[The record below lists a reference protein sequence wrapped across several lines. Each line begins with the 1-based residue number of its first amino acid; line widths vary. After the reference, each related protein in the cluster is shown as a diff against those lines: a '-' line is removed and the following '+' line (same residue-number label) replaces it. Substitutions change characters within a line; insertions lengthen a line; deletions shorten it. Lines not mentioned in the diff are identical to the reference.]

1 LAREGTPG
9 RLNDQTKA
17 RCKAG
22 FSFAPL
28 PDAPNFT
35 IVSDALTEA
44 FRKVDLSQVP
54 SPCHVLHRGL
64 LEQNLRILR
73 SVMDRSGAKIL
84 LALKGFAQFS
94 EAKMISKYLVGTTAS
109 GIHEALLGREE
120 FCGEVHAYS
129 PAFKDEE
136 FADLLRV
143 ADHIS
148 FNSPTQ
154 WKRHKAAA
162 LAAGRKLSFG
172 LRVNPEHAE
181 VDVELYNPCAAGS
194 RLGTLRSEIKSAADL
209 DGLEGL
215 HFHTMCQQ
223 GSDVLERTVA
233 AFEAK
238 FGEFIPQMKWVN
250 FGGGHHITREGYDLD
265 RLVRIITGFRQRWG
279 QHIQVYLEPG
289 EAIGIGTGVLVGTVL
304 DLVHNGMDI
313 AIIDISATN
322 HMPDTLEMPYRA
334 DIMDADL
341 PGKLPHTYRLGS
353 VTCLAGDVI
362 GDYSFPSPLK
372 IGQRLVFMD
381 MSHYTFVK
389 NTTFN
394 GVPLPAIAS
403 FDPASGQTQVV
414 RRFGYA
420 DYKNRLS

>member
-1 LAREGTPG
+1 
-9 RLNDQTKA
+9 
-17 RCKAG
+17 
-22 FSFAPL
+22 
-28 PDAPNFT
+28 
-35 IVSDALTEA
+35 
-44 FRKVDLSQVP
+44 
-54 SPCHVLHRGL
+54 VLHRGL
-64 LEQNLRILR
+64 LAQNLRILR
-73 SVMDRSGAKIL
+73 SVMDRSGAKVL

-94 EAKMISKYLVGTTAS
+94 EAKLIAQHLAGTTAS

-120 FCGEVHAYS
+120 FGGEVHAYS

-136 FADLLRV
+136 FAHLLRV

-162 LAAGRKLSFG
+162 LSAGRKLSFG

-194 RLGTLRSEIKSAADL
+194 RLGTLRSEIKSADDL
-209 DGLEGL
+209 EGLEGL

-223 GSDVLERTVA
+223 GADVLERTVA

-238 FGEFIPQMKWVN
+238 FGEFIPRLKWVN

-265 RLVRIITGFRQRWG
+265 RLVRVITGFRQRWG
-279 QHIQVYLEPG
+279 RHIQVYLEPG

-304 DLVHNGMDI
+304 DLVHNGVDI
-313 AIIDISATN
+313 AILDVSATC

-353 VTCLAGDVI
+353 ATCLAGDVI
-362 GDYSFPSPLK
+362 GDYSFAKPLQV
-372 IGQRLVFMD
+372 GQRLVFMD

-403 FDPASGQTQVV
+403 FDPVDGKIHVI

>member
-1 LAREGTPG
+1 MAA
-9 RLNDQTKA
+9 DKA
-17 RCKAG
+17 RRKAG
-22 FSFAPL
+22 FSFAP
-28 PDAPNFT
+28 PPVAPNFT
-35 IVSDALTEA
+35 TVSDALTEA

-64 LEQNLRILR
+64 LEKNLRILR
-73 SVMDRSGAKIL
+73 SVMDRSGAKII

-94 EAKMISKYLVGTTAS
+94 EAKLISKYLVGTTAS

-136 FADLLRV
+136 FAHLLRV

-162 LAAGRKLSFG
+162 QAAGRKLSFG

-194 RLGTLRSEIKSAADL
+194 RLGALRSEIKSPADL
-209 DGLEGL
+209 EGLEGL

-265 RLVRIITGFRQRWG
+265 RLIRVITGFRQRWG

-362 GDYSFPSPLK
+362 GDYSFPAPLQ

-403 FDPASGQTQVV
+403 FDPASGQTHVI

>member
-1 LAREGTPG
+1 M
-9 RLNDQTKA
+9 
-17 RCKAG
+17 
-22 FSFAPL
+22 
-28 PDAPNFT
+28 
-35 IVSDALTEA
+35 SDALTEA

-64 LEQNLRILR
+64 LEHNLRILR

-94 EAKMISKYLVGTTAS
+94 EAKTISRYLAGTTAS

-120 FCGEVHAYS
+120 FGGEVHAYS

-136 FADLLRV
+136 FARLLRV

-148 FNSPTQ
+148 FNSPAQ

-162 LAAGRKLSFG
+162 LASGRKISFG

-194 RLGTLRSEIKSAADL
+194 RLGSLRSEIKSSADL
-209 DGLEGL
+209 EGLEGL

-238 FGEFIPQMKWVN
+238 FGEFIPQLKWVN
-250 FGGGHHITREGYDLD
+250 FGGGHHITREGYDLE
-265 RLVRIITGFRQRWG
+265 RLIRVITGFRQRWG

-304 DLVHNGMDI
+304 DLVHNGVDI

-362 GDYSFPSPLK
+362 GDYSFAAPLK
-372 IGQRLVFMD
+372 IGQRLLFMD

-403 FDPASGQTQVV
+403 FDPALGQVQVI

>member
-1 LAREGTPG
+1 MHE
-9 RLNDQTKA
+9 
-17 RCKAG
+17 
-22 FSFAPL
+22 
-28 PDAPNFT
+28 
-35 IVSDALTEA
+35 SDALTAA
-44 FRKVDLSQVP
+44 FRQVDLSQVP

-64 LEQNLRILR
+64 LEDNLRILR
-73 SVMDRSGAKIL
+73 SVMDRSGAKVL

-94 EAKMISKYLVGTTAS
+94 EAKLISKYLAGTTAS

-120 FCGEVHAYS
+120 FGGEVHAYS

-136 FADLLRV
+136 FAQLLRV

-154 WKRHKAAA
+154 WKRHRAAA
-162 LAAGRKLSFG
+162 QAAGRKVSFG

-181 VDVELYNPCAAGS
+181 VEVELYNPCARGS
-194 RLGTLRSEIKSAADL
+194 RLGTLRSEIKDAGDL

-223 GSDVLERTVA
+223 GADVLQRTVA
-233 AFEAK
+233 AFESK
-238 FGEFIPQMKWVN
+238 FGEFIPHLKWVN
-250 FGGGHHITREGYDLD
+250 FGGGHHITRPGYDLD
-265 RLVRIITGFRQRWG
+265 LLVKVITDFRARWG
-279 QHIQVYLEPG
+279 QHIQIYLEPG

-304 DLVHNGMDI
+304 DLVHNGVDI
-313 AIIDISATN
+313 AIIDVSATC

-334 DIMDADL
+334 DILDGDL
-341 PGKLPHTYRLGS
+341 PGKLAHTYRLGS
-353 VTCLAGDVI
+353 VTCLAGDII
-362 GDYSFPSPLK
+362 GDYSFAEPLR

-394 GVPLPAIAS
+394 GVPLPAIAT
-403 FDPASGQTQVV
+403 FDPAQGQTQVI

>member
-1 LAREGTPG
+1 M
-9 RLNDQTKA
+9 
-17 RCKAG
+17 
-22 FSFAPL
+22 
-28 PDAPNFT
+28 
-35 IVSDALTEA
+35 SDALTDA
-44 FRKVDLSQVP
+44 FRQVDLSQVP

-64 LEQNLRILR
+64 LEQNLRVLR
-73 SVMDRSGAKIL
+73 SVMDRSGAKVL

-94 EAKMISKYLVGTTAS
+94 EAKLISKYLAGTTAS

-120 FCGEVHAYS
+120 FGGEVHAYS

-136 FADLLRV
+136 FAQLLRV

-194 RLGTLRSEIKSAADL
+194 RLGTLRSEIRSADDL

-238 FGEFIPQMKWVN
+238 FGEFIPRMKWVN
-250 FGGGHHITREGYDLD
+250 FGGGHHITREGYDLE
-265 RLVRIITGFRQRWG
+265 RLIRVITGFRQRWG

-304 DLVHNGMDI
+304 DLVHNGVDI
-313 AIIDISATN
+313 AIIDVSATC

-362 GDYSFPSPLK
+362 GDYSFAAPLK

-403 FDPASGQTQVV
+403 FDPAAGQIQVV

>member
-1 LAREGTPG
+1 M
-9 RLNDQTKA
+9 
-17 RCKAG
+17 
-22 FSFAPL
+22 
-28 PDAPNFT
+28 
-35 IVSDALTEA
+35 SDALTEA

-73 SVMDRSGAKIL
+73 SVMDRSGAKII

-94 EAKMISKYLVGTTAS
+94 EAKLISKYLVGTTAS

-143 ADHIS
+143 ADHVS
-148 FNSPTQ
+148 FNSTTQ

-162 LAAGRKLSFG
+162 LASGRKLSFG

-194 RLGTLRSEIKSAADL
+194 RLGALRSEIKSAADL

>member
-1 LAREGTPG
+1 
-9 RLNDQTKA
+9 
-17 RCKAG
+17 
-22 FSFAPL
+22 
-28 PDAPNFT
+28 
-35 IVSDALTEA
+35 VSDALTDA

-94 EAKMISKYLVGTTAS
+94 EAKLISKYLAGTTAS

-120 FCGEVHAYS
+120 FGGEVHAYS
-129 PAFKDEE
+129 PAFKDQE

-148 FNSPTQ
+148 FNSPAQ

-181 VDVELYNPCAAGS
+181 VDVELYNPCASGS
-194 RLGTLRSEIKSAADL
+194 RLGSLRSEIKSAADL
-209 DGLEGL
+209 EGLEGL

-265 RLVRIITGFRQRWG
+265 RLVRVITGFRQRWG
-279 QHIQVYLEPG
+279 EHIQVYLEPG
-289 EAIGIGTGVLVGTVL
+289 EAVGIGTGVLVGTVL
-304 DLVHNGMDI
+304 DLVHNGVDI

-334 DIMDADL
+334 DILDADL

-362 GDYSFPSPLK
+362 GDYSFPAPLR

-394 GVPLPAIAS
+394 GVPLPTIAS
-403 FDPASGQTQVV
+403 FDPASGQTQVI

>member
-1 LAREGTPG
+1 
-9 RLNDQTKA
+9 
-17 RCKAG
+17 
-22 FSFAPL
+22 
-28 PDAPNFT
+28 
-35 IVSDALTEA
+35 VSDALTEA

-64 LEQNLRILR
+64 LAENLRILR
-73 SVMDRSGAKIL
+73 SVMDRSGAKVL

-94 EAKMISKYLVGTTAS
+94 EAKLIAKYLAGTTAS

-120 FCGEVHAYS
+120 FGGEVHAYS

-136 FADLLRV
+136 FARLLRV

-162 LAAGRKLSFG
+162 LASGRKISFG

-194 RLGTLRSEIKSAADL
+194 RLGTPRSEIKSADDL
-209 DGLEGL
+209 EGLEGL

-238 FGEFIPQMKWVN
+238 FGEFIPQLKWVN
-250 FGGGHHITREGYDLD
+250 FGGGHHITREGYDLE
-265 RLVRIITGFRQRWG
+265 RLIRVITGFRQRWG

-289 EAIGIGTGVLVGTVL
+289 EAIGIGTGVLVGMVL
-304 DLVHNGMDI
+304 DLVHNGVDI

-362 GDYSFPSPLK
+362 GDYSFAAPLK

-403 FDPASGQTQVV
+403 FDPASGQVQVV

>member
-1 LAREGTPG
+1 M
-9 RLNDQTKA
+9 
-17 RCKAG
+17 
-22 FSFAPL
+22 
-28 PDAPNFT
+28 
-35 IVSDALTEA
+35 SDALTEA

-73 SVMDRSGAKIL
+73 SVMDRSGAKII

-94 EAKMISKYLVGTTAS
+94 EAKLISKYLVGTTAS

-154 WKRHKAAA
+154 CRRHKAAA

>member
-1 LAREGTPG
+1 
-9 RLNDQTKA
+9 
-17 RCKAG
+17 
-22 FSFAPL
+22 
-28 PDAPNFT
+28 
-35 IVSDALTEA
+35 VSDALTEA

-73 SVMDRSGAKIL
+73 SVMDRSGAKII

-94 EAKMISKYLVGTTAS
+94 EAKLISKYLVGTTAS

-154 WKRHKAAA
+154 WRRHKAAA

-403 FDPASGQTQVV
+403 FDPASGQTQVI

>member
-1 LAREGTPG
+1 MARAGTPG

-28 PDAPNFT
+28 TDAPNFT
-35 IVSDALTEA
+35 TVSDALTEA

-73 SVMDRSGAKIL
+73 SVMDRSGAKII

-94 EAKMISKYLVGTTAS
+94 EAKLISKYLVGTTAS

-143 ADHIS
+143 ADHVS
-148 FNSPTQ
+148 FNSTTQ

-194 RLGTLRSEIKSAADL
+194 RLGALRSEIKSAADL

-238 FGEFIPQMKWVN
+238 FGEFIPQLKWVN

>member
-1 LAREGTPG
+1 
-9 RLNDQTKA
+9 
-17 RCKAG
+17 
-22 FSFAPL
+22 
-28 PDAPNFT
+28 
-35 IVSDALTEA
+35 VSDALTEA
-44 FRKVDLSQVP
+44 FRKVDLTKVP

-73 SVMDRSGAKIL
+73 TVMDRSGAKVL

-94 EAKMISKYLVGTTAS
+94 EAKLITKYLAGTTAS

-120 FCGEVHAYS
+120 FGGEVHAYS

-162 LAAGRKLSFG
+162 QAAGRKLSFG

-250 FGGGHHITREGYDLD
+250 FGGGHHITREGYDLE
-265 RLVRIITGFRQRWG
+265 RLIRVITGFRQRWG

-304 DLVHNGMDI
+304 DLVHNGVDI
-313 AIIDISATN
+313 AIIDVSATC

-362 GDYSFPSPLK
+362 GDYSFAAPLK

>member
-1 LAREGTPG
+1 M
-9 RLNDQTKA
+9 
-17 RCKAG
+17 
-22 FSFAPL
+22 
-28 PDAPNFT
+28 
-35 IVSDALTEA
+35 SDALTEA

-73 SVMDRSGAKIL
+73 SVMDRSGAKII

-94 EAKMISKYLVGTTAS
+94 EAKLISKYLVGTTAS

-154 WKRHKAAA
+154 WRRHKAAA

>member
-1 LAREGTPG
+1 
-9 RLNDQTKA
+9 
-17 RCKAG
+17 
-22 FSFAPL
+22 
-28 PDAPNFT
+28 
-35 IVSDALTEA
+35 VSDALTEA

-73 SVMDRSGAKIL
+73 SVMDRSGAKII

-94 EAKMISKYLVGTTAS
+94 EAKLISKYLVGTTAS

-143 ADHIS
+143 ADHVS

-194 RLGTLRSEIKSAADL
+194 RLGALRSEIKSAADL

-403 FDPASGQTQVV
+403 FDPTSGQTQVI

>member
-1 LAREGTPG
+1 MNET
-9 RLNDQTKA
+9 
-17 RCKAG
+17 
-22 FSFAPL
+22 
-28 PDAPNFT
+28 
-35 IVSDALTEA
+35 DALTAA
-44 FRKVDLSQVP
+44 FRAVDLSQVP

-73 SVMDRSGAKIL
+73 SVMDRSGAKVL

-94 EAKMISKYLVGTTAS
+94 EAKLVSKYLAGTTAS

-120 FCGEVHAYS
+120 FGGEVHAYS

-136 FADLLRV
+136 FARLLLV
-143 ADHIS
+143 ADHVS
-148 FNSPTQ
+148 FNSPSQ

-162 LAAGRKLSFG
+162 LASGRKVSFG

-181 VDVELYNPCAAGS
+181 VEVELYNPCARGS
-194 RLGTLRSEIKSAADL
+194 RLGTPRSEIKAASDL

-223 GSDVLERTVA
+223 GADVLQRTVA

-238 FGEFIPQMKWVN
+238 FGEFIPRMKWVN
-250 FGGGHHITREGYDLD
+250 FGGGHHITRPGYDLD
-265 RLVRIITGFRQRWG
+265 LLVKVITDFRARWG

-304 DLVHNGMDI
+304 DLVHNGVDI
-313 AIIDISATN
+313 AILDLSATC

-334 DIMDADL
+334 DIVGADL
-341 PGKLPHTYRLGS
+341 PGKLAHTYRLGS
-353 VTCLAGDVI
+353 ATCLAGDVI
-362 GDYSFPSPLK
+362 GDYSFAEPLK
-372 IGQRLVFMD
+372 VGQRLVFLD

-403 FDPASGQTQVV
+403 YDPTTGQTQVI

>member
-1 LAREGTPG
+1 
-9 RLNDQTKA
+9 
-17 RCKAG
+17 
-22 FSFAPL
+22 
-28 PDAPNFT
+28 
-35 IVSDALTEA
+35 VSDALTEA

-94 EAKMISKYLVGTTAS
+94 EAKLISKYLVGTTAS
-109 GIHEALLGREE
+109 GINEALLGREE

-136 FADLLRV
+136 FSHLLRV

-148 FNSPTQ
+148 FNSVAQ
-154 WKRHKAAA
+154 WQRHKAAA
-162 LAAGRKLSFG
+162 LASGRKLSFG

-194 RLGTLRSEIKSAADL
+194 RLGTLRSEIKSAAAL
-209 DGLEGL
+209 EGLEGL

-223 GSDVLERTVA
+223 GADVLERTVA

-238 FGEFIPQMKWVN
+238 FGEFIPQLKWVN
-250 FGGGHHITREGYDLD
+250 FGGGHHITREGYDLE
-265 RLVRIITGFRQRWG
+265 RLIRVITGFRQRWG

-304 DLVHNGMDI
+304 DLVHNGVDI

-362 GDYSFPSPLK
+362 GDYSFPAPLK

>member
-1 LAREGTPG
+1 
-9 RLNDQTKA
+9 
-17 RCKAG
+17 
-22 FSFAPL
+22 
-28 PDAPNFT
+28 
-35 IVSDALTEA
+35 VSDALTEA

-94 EAKMISKYLVGTTAS
+94 EAKLISKYLVGTTAS

-154 WKRHKAAA
+154 WKRHNAAA

-334 DIMDADL
+334 DIMDANL

-362 GDYSFPSPLK
+362 GDYSFPTPLK

-403 FDPASGQTQVV
+403 FDPTSGQTQVV

>member
-1 LAREGTPG
+1 VNE
-9 RLNDQTKA
+9 
-17 RCKAG
+17 
-22 FSFAPL
+22 
-28 PDAPNFT
+28 
-35 IVSDALTEA
+35 SDALTEA
-44 FRKVDLSQVP
+44 FRKVDLAQVP

-73 SVMDRSGAKIL
+73 SVMDRSGAKVL

-94 EAKMISKYLVGTTAS
+94 EAKLVSKYLAGTTAS

-120 FCGEVHAYS
+120 FGGEVHAYS

-136 FADLLRV
+136 FARLLLV
-143 ADHIS
+143 ADHVS
-148 FNSPTQ
+148 FNSPSQ
-154 WKRHKAAA
+154 WKRHQAAA
-162 LAAGRKLSFG
+162 RAAGRKVSFG

-181 VDVELYNPCAAGS
+181 VEVELYNPCARGS
-194 RLGTLRSEIKSAADL
+194 RLGTPRSEIKDPTDL

-223 GSDVLERTVA
+223 GADVLQRTVA

-238 FGEFIPQMKWVN
+238 FGEFIPRLKWVN
-250 FGGGHHITREGYDLD
+250 FGGGHHITRPGYDLD
-265 RLVRIITGFRQRWG
+265 LLVKVITDFRARWG
-279 QHIQVYLEPG
+279 QHLQVYLEPG

-304 DLVHNGMDI
+304 DLVHNGVDI
-313 AIIDISATN
+313 AILDLSATC

-334 DIMDADL
+334 DIVGADL

-353 VTCLAGDVI
+353 ATCLAGDVI
-362 GDYSFPSPLK
+362 GDYSFAEPLK
-372 IGQRLVFMD
+372 VGQRLMFLD

-403 FDPASGQTQVV
+403 YDPATGQTQVI

>member
-1 LAREGTPG
+1 M
-9 RLNDQTKA
+9 
-17 RCKAG
+17 
-22 FSFAPL
+22 
-28 PDAPNFT
+28 
-35 IVSDALTEA
+35 SDALTEA

-73 SVMDRSGAKIL
+73 SVMDRSGAKVL

-94 EAKMISKYLVGTTAS
+94 EAKLVAKYLAGTTAS

-120 FCGEVHAYS
+120 FGGEVHAYS

-136 FADLLRV
+136 FARLLRV
-143 ADHIS
+143 ADHVS

-162 LAAGRKLSFG
+162 LASGRKVSFG

-194 RLGTLRSEIKSAADL
+194 RLGTLRSEIKSADDL
-209 DGLEGL
+209 AGLEGL

-238 FGEFIPQMKWVN
+238 FGEFIPQLKWVN
-250 FGGGHHITREGYDLD
+250 FGGGHHITREGYDLE
-265 RLVRIITGFRQRWG
+265 RLIRIITGFRQRWG

-289 EAIGIGTGVLVGTVL
+289 EAVGIGTGVLVGTVL
-304 DLVHNGMDI
+304 DLVHNGVDI
-313 AIIDISATN
+313 AIVDISATN

-362 GDYSFPSPLK
+362 GDYSFAAPLQ

-403 FDPASGQTQVV
+403 FDPAAGQIQVV

-420 DYKNRLS
+420 DYKSRLS

>member
-1 LAREGTPG
+1 M
-9 RLNDQTKA
+9 
-17 RCKAG
+17 
-22 FSFAPL
+22 
-28 PDAPNFT
+28 
-35 IVSDALTEA
+35 SDALTDA
-44 FRKVDLSQVP
+44 FQKVDLTKVP

-64 LEQNLRILR
+64 LEHNLKILR
-73 SVMDRSGAKIL
+73 SVMDRTGVKIL

-94 EAKMISKYLVGTTAS
+94 EAPMIRKYLAGTTAS
-109 GIHEALLGREE
+109 GINEALLGREE
-120 FCGEVHAYS
+120 FGGEVHAYS

-136 FADLLRV
+136 FDHLLRV

-148 FNSPTQ
+148 FNSPGQ
-154 WKRHKAAA
+154 WKRFRARAQA
-162 LAAGRKLSFG
+162 SGRKVSFG
-172 LRVNPEHAE
+172 LRINPEHAE
-181 VDVELYNPCAAGS
+181 VEVELYNPCASGS
-194 RLGTLRSEIKSAADL
+194 RLGALRSEIKSADEL

-223 GSDVLERTVA
+223 GSDVLERTIA
-233 AFEAK
+233 AFENK

-250 FGGGHHITREGYDLD
+250 FGGGHHITREGYDIE
-265 RLVRIITGFRQRWG
+265 RLVRVLTAFRQRWG
-279 QHIQVYLEPG
+279 DHLQIYMEPG

-334 DIMDADL
+334 DIVGADL

-362 GDYSFPSPLK
+362 GDYSFAQPLQ
-372 IGQRLVFMD
+372 IGQRLVFLD

-403 FDPASGQTQVV
+403 FDPATGQTLVIK
-414 RRFGYA
+414 RFGYS

>member
-1 LAREGTPG
+1 
-9 RLNDQTKA
+9 
-17 RCKAG
+17 
-22 FSFAPL
+22 
-28 PDAPNFT
+28 
-35 IVSDALTEA
+35 VSDALTEA

-73 SVMDRSGAKIL
+73 SVMDRSGAKVL

-94 EAKMISKYLVGTTAS
+94 EAKLISKYLAGTTAS

-120 FCGEVHAYS
+120 FGGEVHAYS

-162 LAAGRKLSFG
+162 QAAGRKLSFG

-250 FGGGHHITREGYDLD
+250 FGGGHHITREGYDLE
-265 RLVRIITGFRQRWG
+265 RLIRVITGFRQRWG

-304 DLVHNGMDI
+304 DLVHNGVDI
-313 AIIDISATN
+313 AIIDVSATC

-362 GDYSFPSPLK
+362 GDYSFPAPLK

>member
-1 LAREGTPG
+1 M
-9 RLNDQTKA
+9 
-17 RCKAG
+17 
-22 FSFAPL
+22 
-28 PDAPNFT
+28 
-35 IVSDALTEA
+35 SDALTEA

-73 SVMDRSGAKIL
+73 SVMDRSGAKII

-94 EAKMISKYLVGTTAS
+94 EAKLISKYLEGTTAS

-154 WKRHKAAA
+154 WRRHKAAA

>member
-1 LAREGTPG
+1 
-9 RLNDQTKA
+9 
-17 RCKAG
+17 
-22 FSFAPL
+22 
-28 PDAPNFT
+28 
-35 IVSDALTEA
+35 VSDALTEA

-73 SVMDRSGAKIL
+73 SVMDRSGAKII

-94 EAKMISKYLVGTTAS
+94 EAKLISKYLVGTTAS

-154 WKRHKAAA
+154 WRRHKAAA

>member
-1 LAREGTPG
+1 M
-9 RLNDQTKA
+9 
-17 RCKAG
+17 
-22 FSFAPL
+22 
-28 PDAPNFT
+28 
-35 IVSDALTEA
+35 SDALTEA
-44 FRKVDLSQVP
+44 FRQVDLSQVP

-73 SVMDRSGAKIL
+73 SVMDRSGAKVL

-94 EAKMISKYLVGTTAS
+94 EAKLIAKYLAGTTAS
-109 GIHEALLGREE
+109 GINEALLGREE
-120 FCGEVHAYS
+120 FGGEVNAYS

-136 FADLLRV
+136 LAHLLRV

-162 LAAGRKLSFG
+162 LASGRKISFG

-194 RLGTLRSEIKSAADL
+194 RLGSLRSEIKSAADL
-209 DGLEGL
+209 EGLEGL

-238 FGEFIPQMKWVN
+238 FGEFIPQLKWVN
-250 FGGGHHITREGYDLD
+250 FGGGHHITREGYDLE
-265 RLVRIITGFRQRWG
+265 RLIRVITGFRQRWG

-304 DLVHNGMDI
+304 DLVHNGVDI

-362 GDYSFPSPLK
+362 GDYSFAAPLQ

-403 FDPASGQTQVV
+403 FDPAAGQVQVV

>member
-1 LAREGTPG
+1 M
-9 RLNDQTKA
+9 
-17 RCKAG
+17 
-22 FSFAPL
+22 
-28 PDAPNFT
+28 
-35 IVSDALTEA
+35 SDALTEA

-73 SVMDRSGAKIL
+73 SVMDRSGAKVL

-94 EAKMISKYLVGTTAS
+94 EAKLISKYLAGTTAS

-120 FCGEVHAYS
+120 FGGEVHAYS
-129 PAFKDEE
+129 PAFKDQE

-154 WKRHKAAA
+154 WQRHKAAA
-162 LAAGRKLSFG
+162 QAAGRKISFG

-250 FGGGHHITREGYDLD
+250 FGGGHHITREGYDLE
-265 RLVRIITGFRQRWG
+265 RLIRVITGFRQRWG

-304 DLVHNGMDI
+304 DLVHNGVDI
-313 AIIDISATN
+313 AIIDVSATC

-362 GDYSFPSPLK
+362 GDYSFPAPLK

>member
-1 LAREGTPG
+1 MNE
-9 RLNDQTKA
+9 
-17 RCKAG
+17 
-22 FSFAPL
+22 
-28 PDAPNFT
+28 
-35 IVSDALTEA
+35 SDALTEA
-44 FRKVDLSQVP
+44 FRKVDLAQVP

-73 SVMDRSGAKIL
+73 SVMDRSGAKVL

-94 EAKMISKYLVGTTAS
+94 EAKLVSKYLAGTTAS

-120 FCGEVHAYS
+120 FGGEVHAYS

-136 FADLLRV
+136 FARLLLV
-143 ADHIS
+143 ADHVS
-148 FNSPTQ
+148 FNSPSQ
-154 WKRHKAAA
+154 WKRHQAAA
-162 LAAGRKLSFG
+162 RAAGRKVSFG

-181 VDVELYNPCAAGS
+181 VEVELYNPCARGS
-194 RLGTLRSEIKSAADL
+194 RLGTPRSEIKDPTDL

-223 GSDVLERTVA
+223 GADVLQRTVA

-238 FGEFIPQMKWVN
+238 FGEFIPRLKWVN
-250 FGGGHHITREGYDLD
+250 FGGGHHITRPGYDLD
-265 RLVRIITGFRQRWG
+265 LLVKVITDFRARWG
-279 QHIQVYLEPG
+279 QHLQVYLEPG

-304 DLVHNGMDI
+304 DLVHNGVDI
-313 AIIDISATN
+313 AILDLSATC

-334 DIMDADL
+334 DIVGADL

-353 VTCLAGDVI
+353 ATCLAGDVI
-362 GDYSFPSPLK
+362 GDYSFAEPLK
-372 IGQRLVFMD
+372 VGQRLIFLD

-403 FDPASGQTQVV
+403 YDPATGQTQVI

>member
-1 LAREGTPG
+1 M
-9 RLNDQTKA
+9 
-17 RCKAG
+17 
-22 FSFAPL
+22 
-28 PDAPNFT
+28 
-35 IVSDALTEA
+35 SDALTEA
-44 FRKVDLSQVP
+44 FRKVDLTKVP

-73 SVMDRSGAKIL
+73 TVMDRSGAKVL

-94 EAKMISKYLVGTTAS
+94 EAKLITKYLAGTTAS

-120 FCGEVHAYS
+120 FGGEVHAYS

-162 LAAGRKLSFG
+162 QAAGRKLSFG

-194 RLGTLRSEIKSAADL
+194 RLGTLRSEIRSAADL

-250 FGGGHHITREGYDLD
+250 FGGGHHITREGYDLE
-265 RLVRIITGFRQRWG
+265 RLIRVITGFRQRWG

-304 DLVHNGMDI
+304 DLVHNGVDI
-313 AIIDISATN
+313 AIIDVSATC

-362 GDYSFPSPLK
+362 GDYSFAAPLK

>member
-1 LAREGTPG
+1 M
-9 RLNDQTKA
+9 
-17 RCKAG
+17 
-22 FSFAPL
+22 
-28 PDAPNFT
+28 
-35 IVSDALTEA
+35 SDALTDA
-44 FRKVDLSQVP
+44 FRRVDLSQVP

-64 LEQNLRILR
+64 LEQNLRVLR
-73 SVMDRSGAKIL
+73 SVMDRSGAKVL

-94 EAKMISKYLVGTTAS
+94 EAKLIAKHLAGTTAS

-120 FCGEVHAYS
+120 FGGEVHAYS

-136 FADLLRV
+136 FARLLRV

-162 LAAGRKLSFG
+162 LASGRKISFG

-194 RLGTLRSEIKSAADL
+194 RLGTLRSEIRSADDL

-238 FGEFIPQMKWVN
+238 FGEFIPRMKWVN
-250 FGGGHHITREGYDLD
+250 FGGGHHITREGYDLE
-265 RLVRIITGFRQRWG
+265 RLVRVITGFRQRWG

-304 DLVHNGMDI
+304 DLVHNGVDI

-334 DIMDADL
+334 DILDADL
-341 PGKLPHTYRLGS
+341 PGRLPHTYRLGS

-362 GDYSFPSPLK
+362 GDYSFAAPLK

-403 FDPASGQTQVV
+403 FDPASGQVQVV

>member
-1 LAREGTPG
+1 M
-9 RLNDQTKA
+9 
-17 RCKAG
+17 
-22 FSFAPL
+22 
-28 PDAPNFT
+28 
-35 IVSDALTEA
+35 SDALTAA

-73 SVMDRSGAKIL
+73 SVMDRSGAKVL

-94 EAKMISKYLVGTTAS
+94 EAKLIAKYLAGTTAS

-120 FCGEVHAYS
+120 FGGEVHAYS

-136 FADLLRV
+136 FARLLRV

-162 LAAGRKLSFG
+162 LASGRKISFG

-194 RLGTLRSEIKSAADL
+194 RLGTLRSEIRSAADL

-223 GSDVLERTVA
+223 GADVLERTVA

-238 FGEFIPQMKWVN
+238 FGEFIPRLKWVN
-250 FGGGHHITREGYDLD
+250 FGGGHHITREGYDLE
-265 RLVRIITGFRQRWG
+265 RLIRVITGFRQRWG

-304 DLVHNGMDI
+304 DLVHNGVDI

-362 GDYSFPSPLK
+362 GDYSFAAPLQV
-372 IGQRLVFMD
+372 GQRLVFMD

-403 FDPASGQTQVV
+403 FDPAAGQVQVV

>member
-1 LAREGTPG
+1 MAREGTPG
-9 RLNDQTKA
+9 RLNDRTEA

-22 FSFAPL
+22 FSFAP
-28 PDAPNFT
+28 PTDAPNFNA
-35 IVSDALTEA
+35 VSDALTEA

-94 EAKMISKYLVGTTAS
+94 EAKLISKYLVGTTAS
-109 GIHEALLGREE
+109 GINEALLGREE

-136 FADLLRV
+136 FSHLLRV

-148 FNSPTQ
+148 FNSVAQ
-154 WKRHKAAA
+154 WQRHKAAA
-162 LAAGRKLSFG
+162 LASGRKLSFG

-194 RLGTLRSEIKSAADL
+194 RLGTLRSEIKSAAAL
-209 DGLEGL
+209 EGLEGL

-223 GSDVLERTVA
+223 GADVLERTVA

-238 FGEFIPQMKWVN
+238 FGEFIPQLKWVN
-250 FGGGHHITREGYDLD
+250 FGGGHHITREGYDLE
-265 RLVRIITGFRQRWG
+265 RLIRVITGFRQRWG

-304 DLVHNGMDI
+304 DLVHNGVDI

-362 GDYSFPSPLK
+362 GDYSFPAPLK